1 MWKLV
6 GVLYLLS
13 TARDLHYATAP
24 LYRAL
29 SAAAF
34 GNFTV
39 FTLSKAKQVGQH
51 FYLPFGFLGVSG
63 GLQLMVLSA
72 GLAGPAYS
80 GTDVGPGEGERSQQ
94 VTMATAVCVPWLW
107 ALLPQQV

>member
-1 MWKLV
+1 
-6 GVLYLLS
+6 
-13 TARDLHYATAP
+13 
-24 LYRAL
+24 
-29 SAAAF
+29 
-34 GNFTV
+34 
-39 FTLSKAKQVGQH
+39 
-51 FYLPFGFLGVSG
+51 
-63 GLQLMVLSA
+63 MVLSA